1 MLLNS
6 PITKVHLL
14 QKFDLH
20 HIFKVFSAMDFYN
33 KLYVIL
39 ALFAFT
45 LLLNLPF
52 GYARAKTKRYSLRW
66 FLYIHIPIPLIFI
79 ARTISHLDIKY
90 IPIFA
95 VAAIT
100 GQILGG
106 KLEF

>member
-1 MLLNS
+1 
-6 PITKVHLL
+6 
-14 QKFDLH
+14 
-20 HIFKVFSAMDFYN
+20 MDYYNTFYI
-33 KLYVIL
+33 IL

-45 LLLNLPF
+45 LVLNLPF
-52 GYARAKTKRYSLRW
+52 GYARVKTKRYSLRW
-66 FLYIHIPIPLIFI
+66 FLCIHVPIPLIFV
-79 ARTISHLDIKY
+79 ARTVSHIDFKY